1 MRACY
6 ILMATFIT
14 LIMAMV
20 ILLGIIGDIQGNHW
34 ATPAQMNGAFG
45 AQVASHTET
54 SAYPWQ
60 LDYITLGTKV
70 EIAYASM
77 PNYVLPGK
85 EEHRV
90 R

>member
-1 MRACY
+1 MRAWY

-20 ILLGIIGDIQGNHW
+20 ILLGNLGDIQGNHW
-34 ATPAQMNGAFG
+34 AMPSQMNGAYG
-45 AQVASHTET
+45 AQVASRTET

-77 PNYVLPGK
+77 PNYVLPCK
-85 EEHRV
+85 DEHRV